1 MNEWNTVVQ
10 SEITEFENIIFI
22 EINKTHTNK
31 CPTFP
36 LIEPGGLQK
45 RKAIVR
51 EERDSPGNRKT
62 LRVEGNVQG
71 TGRN

>member
-1 MNEWNTVVQ
+1 M
-10 SEITEFENIIFI
+10 FA
-22 EINKTHTNK
+22 
-31 CPTFP
+31 

-71 TGRN
+71 MGRN